1 MTRTMENDRNA
12 IDELMNRDANCR
24 GYLSLSIADNDAHH
38 DQIRQTR
45 VTSLYASLLPV
56 PLSFLSLPS
65 LLFSPVDSSQSHGLA
80 DRETEG
86 TAMSATRESPCDDSL
101 SMTEPIRTGFATS

>member
-1 MTRTMENDRNA
+1 MRAVETISLYLSRQMMTHTMTKYDKREQLPYMTR
-12 IDELMNRDANCR
+12 
-24 GYLSLSIADNDAHH
+24 
-38 DQIRQTR
+38 
-45 VTSLYASLLPV
+45 LLPV

-65 LLFSPVDSSQSHGLA
+65 LLLFSCLISPRLPVA

-86 TAMSATRESPCDDSL
+86 TAMLATRESPCDDSL